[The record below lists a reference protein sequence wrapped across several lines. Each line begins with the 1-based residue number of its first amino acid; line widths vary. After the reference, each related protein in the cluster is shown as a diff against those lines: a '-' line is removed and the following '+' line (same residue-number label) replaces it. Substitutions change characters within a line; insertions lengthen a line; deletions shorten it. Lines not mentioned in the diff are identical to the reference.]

1 MGMKISGSVW
11 EAPGRR
17 EEGGTGK
24 AVTEKAVTGQM
35 TEDSRITR
43 QELRHTG
50 TPALKEVNIKGEKVY
65 EKLP

>member
-1 MGMKISGSVW
+1 M
-11 EAPGRR
+11 A
-17 EEGGTGK
+17 
-24 AVTEKAVTGQM
+24 
-35 TEDSRITR
+35 EDSRITR